1 MSKADI
7 ERVKAGGAE
16 QRKKSLP
23 ALLDTAREDAIEVDD
38 LFLRKIRNLIKSD
51 T

>member
-7 ERVKAGGAE
+7 ERVRAGGAE

-23 ALLDTAREDAIEVDD
+23 ALLESTLEDTVEVDD
-38 LFLRKIRNLIKSD
+38 LFLRKIRTLIKSD